1 MPKKNQKKLQE
12 SIKETMEKISNMT
25 KEEREE
31 FDRNFNMGASDISI
45 EDYDEE
51 D

>member
-1 MPKKNQKKLQE
+1 MPKKTQKEIQKSVKETIKKL
-12 SIKETMEKISNMT
+12 SAMT

-31 FDRNFNMGASDISI
+31 FDRNFNMGASDISL

-51 D
+51 E